1 MIGFKEIISIL
12 LNPMTSFNMDAV
24 TKVITVV
31 NNDKKPENQAKL
43 VSTPTRLE
51 YSMKLS

>member
-1 MIGFKEIISIL
+1 MTEFKEIISIL
-12 LNPMTSFNMDAV
+12 LNPMTSFIRDNV
-24 TKVITVV
+24 TKFITVV
-31 NNDKKPENQAKL
+31 NNDKKHKNQEKL